1 MSGSSLAL
9 DTIRA
14 LGTVAVFA
22 ITGPVAIA
30 LASAAAVAALGAPLL
45 ELFTA
50 LTGLTISRNWMVI
63 SFVLLVFFIG
73 TASILPS
80 LCTGA
85 VFAVAAFCFGRVTIS
100 AAWLST
106 MIVVLGFAL
115 AGTVVAPPESSPLTL
130 IPVGSLLQALYL
142 AAFLFVPAAL
152 ASSLAWLLSRP
163 LHRVKPVA

>member
-1 MSGSSLAL
+1 MSAL
-9 DTIRA
+9 SPLWSALRA

-63 SFVLLVFFIG
+63 SFMLFVFFLA
-73 TASILPS
+73 TASFLPS
-80 LCTGA
+80 LCTGI
-85 VFAVAAFCFGRVTIS
+85 VFAILAFGFERGTIS
-100 AAWLST
+100 AAWVAAL
-106 MIVVLGFAL
+106 IVVLGFAM
-115 AGTVVAPPESSPLTL
+115 AGLVIAPPESSPLTVV
-130 IPVGSLLQALYL
+130 PVKGVSQSLSL

-163 LHRVKPVA
+163 LHRAKSVA